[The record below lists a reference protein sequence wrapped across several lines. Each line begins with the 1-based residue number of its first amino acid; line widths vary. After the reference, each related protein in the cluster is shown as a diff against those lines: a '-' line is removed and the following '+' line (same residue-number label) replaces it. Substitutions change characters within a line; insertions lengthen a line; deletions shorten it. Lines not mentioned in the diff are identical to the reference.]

1 MDQLLFFDLVKLRL
15 TSIVQKYKINLVTFI

>member
-1 MDQLLFFDLVKLRL
+1 MDQLLFFDFIKLRL